1 MHDAGDLILAIKD
14 SVAESYGARGYYME
28 VQLTNSLTTQ
38 VEMFS
43 MQSEAFKSY
52 P

>member
-1 MHDAGDLILAIKD
+1 VLGNLIIGMKD
-14 SVAESYGARGYYME
+14 SVAESYGSRGYYME

-38 VEMFS
+38 VELFS
-43 MQSEAFKSY
+43 ISTEAFKSY